1 MAARQLSLVAYLAL
15 ALALALFGYLAL
27 FSIGFPFLLTGV
39 LMLALTPVRRRAA
52 IMVPALAWPWV
63 FTIGYVLV
71 APLGCSTFTMPRIVD
86 GVRGSVE
93 GSTRCNALFFTYAG
107 DASYD
112 PPILPAL
119 LVGVGLATG
128 AALFARQW
136 IAHRATRT
144 GATEQGR

>member
-1 MAARQLSLVAYLAL
+1 MAARPLSLVAYLAL
-15 ALALALFGYLAL
+15 AIALALFGYLAL

-52 IMVPALAWPWV
+52 IMVPALVWPWV
-63 FTIGYVLV
+63 FTVGYVLV

-86 GVRGSVE
+86 GVRSSLE
-93 GSTRCNALFFTYAG
+93 GSTRCDALFFTYAG

-112 PPILPAL
+112 PPIWPAL
-119 LVGVGLATG
+119 LVGVALATG
-128 AALFARQW
+128 VALFARQW
-136 IAHRATRT
+136 IANRATRT